1 MDTYSAA
8 DSRRYPERRLTTPL
22 ELEDAKN
29 KGEHPDYASNHAHT
43 VRLLARFWG
52 PISSGVSDCF
62 CFAIACA
69 CVSM

>member
-8 DSRRYPERRLTTPL
+8 DSRRYPERRLTPL

-52 PISSGVSDCF
+52 PISGVLDCF

-69 CVSM
+69 CNSM